1 MHPLAEEYLKNRK
14 KSGTADPKEKEI
26 RDFLLSEGLFEIEYS
41 PRDTADAEFPMFD
54 SAKNRPYRLVPI
66 PVTQQ
71 EYEELRDAAGKTGDP
86 SSGVQV
92 SGIAVYVIGAIIGV
106 LYLGSGLAPLV
117 WLGTFVSGTILLAL
131 AKIIARLHEI
141 GQKENI
147 K

>member
-1 MHPLAEEYLKNRK
+1 M
-14 KSGTADPKEKEI
+14 
-26 RDFLLSEGLFEIEYS
+26 
-41 PRDTADAEFPMFD
+41 
-54 SAKNRPYRLVPI
+54 
-66 PVTQQ
+66 
-71 EYEELRDAAGKTGDP
+71 
-86 SSGVQV
+86 
-92 SGIAVYVIGAIIGV
+92 GAIIGV